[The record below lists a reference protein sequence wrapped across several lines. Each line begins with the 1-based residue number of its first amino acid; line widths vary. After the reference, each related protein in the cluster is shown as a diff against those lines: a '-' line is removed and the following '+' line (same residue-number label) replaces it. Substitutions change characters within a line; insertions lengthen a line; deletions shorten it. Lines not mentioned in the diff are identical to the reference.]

1 MRYKYGSDRW
11 LFCVC
16 VWLACINTAS
26 AAESVQT
33 KIAGKEVFVWE
44 PPASSDTEKDTVK
57 YPVVFFSHGMGG
69 CATQSVFLTEAI
81 AERGYWVFAPNHKD
95 AKCVN
100 GKATGAPEQS
110 FRDPGKWT
118 DQTYAARAEDIRSL
132 LGAIKKSE
140 EYGKKVDAS
149 RVGLVGH
156 SLGGYTVLGLA
167 GAWPRWTMP
176 DVKAVLALSP
186 YSRPYD
192 LKKTLGNIHVPVMY
206 QGGSFDL
213 AITPFIKRPGGS
225 YDQTPAPKYFAEF
238 SQAGHF
244 AWTNRNGDRHPEIIR
259 YALAFL
265 DTYMKSET
273 KESREVLTT
282 KGPTLDTL
290 RYDVSL
296 PGSDETQQETEVEDE
311 SEKRRERFR
320 KRAEEHR
327 KRVMEKPPIQPKRT
341 LISP

>member
-1 MRYKYGSDRW
+1 VKVSRVSVWSLLAWMGVASGS
-11 LFCVC
+11 
-16 VWLACINTAS
+16 LAH
-26 AAESVQT
+26 AAEQQQM
-33 KIAGKEVFVWE
+33 KLAGKEVFFWA
-44 PPASSDTEKDTVK
+44 PPEAAGDEKQ
-57 YPVVFFSHGMGG
+57 PVIFFSHGLGG
-69 CATQSVFLTEAI
+69 CATQSVFLTEAL
-81 AERGYWVFAPNHKD
+81 ADHGYWVFAPNHKD

-118 DQTYAARAEDIRSL
+118 DQTYAGRAEDIRSL
-132 LGAIKKSE
+132 LGALKKHE
-140 EYGKKVDAS
+140 EYSKKIDVT
-149 RVGLVGH
+149 RIGLVGH

-192 LKKTLGNIHVPVMY
+192 LHKTLGKLQAPVMY

-225 YDQTPAPKYFAEF
+225 YDQTPAPKYFLEF
-238 SQAGHF
+238 GGAGHF
-244 AWTNRNGDRHPEIIR
+244 AWTNRSNDRHPEIIR

-273 KESREVLTT
+273 KESRTILTT

-296 PGSDETQQETEVEDE
+296 PQSDETAQETEQQDE
-311 SEKRRERFR
+311 TEQRRERFR
-320 KRAEEHR
+320 KQAAEHK
-327 KRVMEKPPIQPKRT
+327 KRIIPKPAAQPKST
-341 LISP
+341 LIPR